1 LLEAGVIC
9 ISHVLYSKPEYSRL
23 LAGRLQRPRHRAG
36 FFKNEQRELN
46 SPDVTLRNAVDAIA
60 LDLPVHDQD
69 LSSNISDKKNQ
80 TTYIC
85 LLMPFPLPRPSPATP
100 RPSPS
105 PSCVARL
112 GVACCACDDCEE
124 KRGPFG
130 RGAPVKRGIPENCLG
145 LSLGIVLNVNDVVVV
160 SW

>member
-1 LLEAGVIC
+1 MT
-9 ISHVLYSKPEYSRL
+9 PRL
-23 LAGRLQRPRHRAG
+23 KAPCWI
-36 FFKNEQRELN
+36 FPKNKQRELN
-46 SPDVTLRNAVDAIA
+46 SPDVTLRNAVDVIA

-69 LSSNISDKKNQ
+69 LSTNISDKKNQ
-80 TTYIC
+80 TAYIC
-85 LLMPFPLPRPSPATP
+85 LLIPFPLPRPSPAAP

-105 PSCVARL
+105 SNCVARL

>member
-1 LLEAGVIC
+1 LDFSCVVQQTRVFAASCGMTPTLKTLCWIF
-9 ISHVLYSKPEYSRL
+9 
-23 LAGRLQRPRHRAG
+23 PRN
-36 FFKNEQRELN
+36 KQRELN
-46 SPDVTLRNAVDAIA
+46 SPNVPLRNAVDVIA

-69 LSSNISDKKNQ
+69 LSSNVSDKKNQ

-85 LLMPFPLPRPSPATP
+85 LFMPFPLPRPSPAAP

-130 RGAPVKRGIPENCLG
+130 RGAPVKRDIPENCLG
-145 LSLGIVLNVNDVVVV
+145 LSLGIALIVKDVVVVV